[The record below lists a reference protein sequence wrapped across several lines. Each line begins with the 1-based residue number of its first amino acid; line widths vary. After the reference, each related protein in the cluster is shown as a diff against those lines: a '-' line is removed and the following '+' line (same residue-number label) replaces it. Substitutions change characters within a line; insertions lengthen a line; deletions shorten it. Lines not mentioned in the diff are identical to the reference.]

1 MSAFMGKILSP
12 FAKEDRR
19 LMRMLYQELSAP
31 RPYRRSVISIFV
43 LHELKVSPSNLLAS
57 LLRAES
63 TKRKEESD
71 LTQAVKFDT
80 LRKFVLKRHELLNGS
95 QTG

>member
-1 MSAFMGKILSP
+1 MSAFMGKRLSP

-31 RPYRRSVISIFV
+31 RPYRRSVISSFV
-43 LHELKVSPSNLLAS
+43 LYELTVSAPLFAS
-57 LLRAES
+57 LLRAAS
-63 TKRKEESD
+63 AKRKEESD

-80 LRKFVLKRHELLNGS
+80 IRKFVLKRHELLNGS